1 MWIPFSRTLFL
12 LLHSHLL
19 HYTNCAIRANRPIR
33 VLTTR
38 SLSRFVV
45 SPSLLM
51 PQPLTRCSAVSSRLS
66 AMLRDADP
74 SSFSAVY
81 VVCGRRTSKIKGLLW
96 EGDGFLLFTKRVEDC
111 HFSWPRNSAEARK
124 LTPEQFDWLMKGF
137 SIDPLIKDHQSYR
150 RTTQSDGQTRPHYYH
165 QRSAASAEFHQLPT
179 GVPYG
184 TDRSYEPAFFRP

>member
-81 VVCGRRTSKIKGLLW
+81 VVCGYTDMRYGMDTLAAIIETRYHLPLFVPNTLFLFCGRRPSLRSSMSLSSSLMILKNLKCPRSSSLPIPESPRLSGKKISKV
-96 EGDGFLLFTKRVEDC
+96 FLSVSMNT
-111 HFSWPRNSAEARK
+111 N
-124 LTPEQFDWLMKGF
+124 
-137 SIDPLIKDHQSYR
+137 
-150 RTTQSDGQTRPHYYH
+150 
-165 QRSAASAEFHQLPT
+165 
-179 GVPYG
+179 
-184 TDRSYEPAFFRP
+184 